1 MYKKYIEE
9 VRRPGQKVNLLLE
22 FLGIEIDYLSEEKA
36 ILALPLRQDFLQG
49 AGVVGGGIL
58 ATLADEAM
66 GHVVAANL
74 NNNQTAATIEMNVR
88 YLESVV
94 SGNIRA
100 EASLVKKGRS
110 IISLES
116 DIVNEAGEL
125 VAKASGSFLI
135 INKK

>member
-1 MYKKYIEE
+1 MFKKYIEE
-9 VRRPGQKVNLLLE
+9 VRRPGQKVNFLLE

-36 ILALPLRQDFLQG
+36 VLALPLRKHFLQG

-74 NNNQTAATIEMNVR
+74 NNDQTAATVEMNVR

-94 SGNIRA
+94 SGTIRA
-100 EASLVKKGRS
+100 QASVIKKGRS
-110 IISLES
+110 IIFLES
-116 DIVNEAGEL
+116 DIVNEAGEV

-135 INKK
+135 MNRK

>member
-1 MYKKYIEE
+1 MFKKYIEE
-9 VRRPGQKVNLLLE
+9 VRLPGQKVNLLLE
-22 FLGIEIDYLSEEKA
+22 FLGIEIDCLSEEKA
-36 ILALPLRQDFLQG
+36 TLVLPLRQDFLQG
-49 AGVVGGGIL
+49 TGVVGGGIL

-74 NNNQTAATIEMNVR
+74 NNDQTAATIEMNVR

-125 VAKASGSFLI
+125 VAMASGSFLI